1 MINLTVL
8 GIGILFVNTHKI
20 RITYWGIRNICLLTG
35 LTELS
40 LGNAAND
47 SDGHDLPSYA
57 VTTLVKKLPNLNKL
71 HVPSPEINI
80 FKFSEQ

>member
-40 LGNAAND
+40 IGNAAND
-47 SDGHDLPSYA
+47 SDGNYLPYYA
-57 VTTLVKKLPNLNKL
+57 VTTLAKKLPNLNKL
-71 HVPSPEINI
+71 HVPTPKLS
-80 FKFSEQ
+80 

>member
-1 MINLTVL
+1 MGTLFINKDKCGVA
-8 GIGILFVNTHKI
+8 
-20 RITYWGIRNICLLTG
+20 YWGMENICLLTG